1 MQATENL
8 NIVSFDPMPTPQE
21 IHQRVPLTENA
32 AKSVLAGRRSL
43 EAILDRRDKRRF
55 VVVGPCSIHDPVA
68 GIDYA
73 RRLKAPALLL
83 FPQLHLRKRVAG
95 QQPPLVRAHAAKNIP
110 AFGQADTGISLHPF
124 FVQQT
129 AIGRFLVDE

>member
-73 RRLKAPALLL
+73 RRLKALADEVSETREATALRIL
-83 FPQLHLRKRVAG
+83 FTLRASPWNRI
-95 QQPPLVRAHAAKNIP
+95 R
-110 AFGQADTGISLHPF
+110 
-124 FVQQT
+124 
-129 AIGRFLVDE
+129 